1 MSSKFSTPFMAKS
14 PLKNDED
21 KRVKIEKGGDNKYND
36 RSTEYIRGGREGER
50 GRSVTISQGNID
62 PNKSGEDNEYATK
75 TVRKVDKEG
84 NLIRKKHKKI
94 STRRAERIK
103 KRKDKSQTIRLGP
116 NTIGR

>member
-1 MSSKFSTPFMAKS
+1 MSSRFSTPFMAKS

-21 KRVKIEKGGDNKYND
+21 KRVKISKGGDNKYND

-50 GRSVTISQGNID
+50 GRSVEISQGNID
-62 PNKSGEDNEYATK
+62 PDKSGEDNEYATK

-84 NLIRKKHKKI
+84 NVTKNKSKKI

-103 KRKDKSQTIRLGP
+103 KRKDKSHKEI
-116 NTIGR
+116 